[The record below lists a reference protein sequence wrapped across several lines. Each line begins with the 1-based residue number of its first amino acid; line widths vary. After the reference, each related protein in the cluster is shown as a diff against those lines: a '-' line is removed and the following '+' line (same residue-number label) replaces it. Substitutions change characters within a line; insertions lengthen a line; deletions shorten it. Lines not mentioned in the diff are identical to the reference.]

1 MVQAARLRDA
11 LQAHFGVKLG
21 VIISDSFGRPWRHGV
36 TNVAIGASGLPA
48 IHDKRGEQDRDGRVL
63 QVTQIAYGDLLACAA
78 GLVMG
83 EAGEGIPV
91 ALVRG
96 CPMPDEDIPAA
107 RLVRGTH
114 EDLFQ

>member
-1 MVQAARLRDA
+1 
-11 LQAHFGVKLG
+11 
-21 VIISDSFGRPWRHGV
+21 
-36 TNVAIGASGLPA
+36 
-48 IHDKRGEQDRDGRVL
+48 
-63 QVTQIAYGDLLACAA
+63 
-78 GLVMG
+78 MG